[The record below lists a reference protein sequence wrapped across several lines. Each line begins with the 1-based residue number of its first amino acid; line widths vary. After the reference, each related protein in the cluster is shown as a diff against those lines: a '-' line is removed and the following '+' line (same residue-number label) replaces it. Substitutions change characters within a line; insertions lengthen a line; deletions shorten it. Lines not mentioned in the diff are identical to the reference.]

1 MVAGRSDPLFTDAA
15 IRRIYEYT
23 KGMPRD
29 ICVTGLNTLPLA
41 LVKKPS
47 IIDVDIVEEAIQE
60 MS

>member
-1 MVAGRSDPLFTDAA
+1 
-15 IRRIYEYT
+15 
-23 KGMPRD
+23 MPRD